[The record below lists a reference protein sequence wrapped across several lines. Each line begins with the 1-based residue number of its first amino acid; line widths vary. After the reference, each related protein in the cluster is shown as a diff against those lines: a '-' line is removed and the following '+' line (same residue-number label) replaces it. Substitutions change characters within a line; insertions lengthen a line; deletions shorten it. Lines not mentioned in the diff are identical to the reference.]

1 MALRGLDRL
10 EPVDR
15 ETTAGAVASQLRE
28 RIVDGT
34 FAPGSRLGEVQ
45 LATRLGVGRGSVREA
60 LQRLVQEGLLENRR
74 NHGVFVTVLDDRD
87 VADVYLA
94 RRAVER
100 EAVRLLLAQPD
111 REAVF
116 GELENLVS
124 AMGSAAEG
132 GDWERLAD
140 ADLRFHE
147 LIVRSSGSARLRR
160 MFGTLLVEAR
170 MCLARLKSAYPVHER
185 LVREH
190 RDLLGAMRDGNER
203 AALALVDAH
212 LGRAVED
219 LTGAKVPD
227 AASGTGSEGR

>member
-1 MALRGLDRL
+1 MVSRGLDRL

-15 ETTAGAVASQLRE
+15 QTTAGAVASQLRA

-74 NHGVFVTVLDDRD
+74 NHGVFVSVLDDRD

-100 EAVRLLLAQPD
+100 EAARVLLGRPD
-111 REAVF
+111 RDSVF
-116 GELENLVS
+116 GELDGLVA
-124 AMGSAAEG
+124 AMDSAAKG
-132 GDWERLAD
+132 GDWAGLAD

-147 LIVRSSGSARLRR
+147 LIVRSTGSARLRR
-160 MFGTLLVEAR
+160 MFDTLLVEAR
-170 MCLARLKSAYPVHER
+170 MCLARLEPAYPVHGR
-185 LVREH
+185 LVGEH
-190 RDLLGAMRDGNER
+190 RDLLRAMRDGDER
-203 AALALVDAH
+203 EALELIDAH
-212 LGRAVED
+212 LDRAVED
-219 LTGAKVPD
+219 LT
-227 AASGTGSEGR
+227 SGVG